1 MLAYETEALATEAK
15 AKTKALSVKTVAKT
29 KTFNLQA
36 EARPRRLKFQPRRD
50 RVESLLR
57 LEMASRL
64 RRQDW
69 GHIPGGVTLLPW
81 SRGKPMPWDVTIP
94 DRLTHWCYRHPGRV
108 TRQQCGKLKDCQ
120 IRWPHGDT
128 YLHSVSHWN
137 SRFLEPTGYWCY
149 WRHRQTHLRHYR
161 GTTWNYLSFPV
172 HFSHNTA
179 R

>member
-64 RRQDW
+64 RRQD
-69 GHIPGGVTLLPW
+69 
-81 SRGKPMPWDVTIP
+81 
-94 DRLTHWCYRHPGRV
+94 
-108 TRQQCGKLKDCQ
+108 
-120 IRWPHGDT
+120 
-128 YLHSVSHWN
+128 
-137 SRFLEPTGYWCY
+137 
-149 WRHRQTHLRHYR
+149 
-161 GTTWNYLSFPV
+161 
-172 HFSHNTA
+172 
-179 R
+179 